1 MIRNYFPNPI
11 QFYRD
16 VKSQIPMLKI
26 ENQKLMNKYT
36 SLNMSAD
43 FWWVISGETAI
54 NSQYIN
60 YIFDKDPRILNELN
74 NSSEEKIEAKKISK
88 ILINLIG
95 RESLNGINDTIKKNS
110 TQESILIDDEKD
122 RFREF
127 SNRIDDTELDIPYNH
142 LCKILFLLR
151 NFKKHI
157 ISFIKFFSD
166 RIFNKKEYLD
176 FKSIDKKNIYEQI
189 FISLLPKNLLF
200 NFPSW
205 FIFLSKLLIST
216 KHKWITYFGLELNIF
231 HKILI
236 ARSYEKFKGKN
247 IKVLGHGHLMQEL
260 DNTTLFLFSLF
271 PEINMG
277 VSKQSLKLDLSKSI
291 KPKKGILFCP
301 LALPWINGY
310 LSITDYQELIKVYRS
325 TIKIL
330 CDGAKKGKNIKIK
343 YKNFIWLKDYMGNFL
358 VDEKNLPVEKK
369 NFEEIYNEYSKVVT
383 FPYGTITA
391 KCIYN
396 KIPILSYH
404 KAIYTSDRNSFLEI
418 SKLDGIHID
427 ADLFLKDLEKMINQ
441 MPE

>member
-1 MIRNYFPNPI
+1 MIHNYFPNPI

-151 NFKKHI
+151 NFKKRI

-176 FKSIDKKNIYEQI
+176 FESIEKKNVYEQI
-189 FISLLPKNLLF
+189 FVSLLPKNLLF

-205 FIFLSKLLIST
+205 FIFLSKLLVST
-216 KHKWITYFGLELNIF
+216 KHNWTTYFGLELNIF

-236 ARSYEKFKGKN
+236 ARSYEEFKGKN
-247 IKVLGHGHLMQEL
+247 IKILGHGHLMQEL
-260 DNTTLFLFSLF
+260 DTTTLHLFSLF
-271 PEINMG
+271 PEIKMG
-277 VSKQSLKLDLSKSI
+277 VSKQALKLDVSKSI

-301 LALPWINGY
+301 LALPWMNGY
-310 LSITDYQELIKVYRS
+310 LSITDYQELIKVYRP

-330 CDGAKKGKNIKIK
+330 CDGVKRGKNIKIK
-343 YKNFIWLKDYMGNFL
+343 YKNFVWLKDYVGNFL
-358 VDEKNLPVEKK
+358 ADETNLPVEEKS
-369 NFEEIYNEYSKVVT
+369 FEEIYNQYSKIVT

-404 KAIYTSDRNSFLEI
+404 KPIYPTDRNSFVEI
-418 SKLDGIHID
+418 SKLDGIHTD
-427 ADLFLKDLEKMINQ
+427 ADLFLRALEKIID
-441 MPE
+441 ELSE